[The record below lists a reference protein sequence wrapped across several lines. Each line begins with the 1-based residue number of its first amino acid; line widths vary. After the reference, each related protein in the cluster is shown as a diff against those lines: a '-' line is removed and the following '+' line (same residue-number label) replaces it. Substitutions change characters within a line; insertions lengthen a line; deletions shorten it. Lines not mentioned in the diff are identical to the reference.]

1 MSEAAT
7 NKKTP
12 IYKVLYFQVICAIVI
27 GIVLGAVW
35 PEVGEKMKPF
45 GDGFIRL
52 IKMIIAPVIFCTVVT
67 GIAGMENMKK
77 VGKTG
82 GLALLYFEVVSTI
95 ALIIGLV
102 IVNVVEPGSGMHV
115 DPATLD
121 QSAVSAYTGPGKMQT
136 TTQFLMNVIPSTVV
150 GAFAQ
155 GDILQVLFFSILFG
169 FALHKFGGRG
179 TLVFDLEV
187 RTRSL
192 PDRRHDHARCADRCI
207 RRNGVHHWQVRHRIF
222 AAACKAHGHLL
233 RHVSALHFHCARRH
247 LPHSRFLRHAL
258 HRLHQGGAPDRIG
271 HIVIGI
277 GASPHDDQDG
287 KSRRFAFGRG
297 AGDSDGLFLQP

>member
-102 IVNVVEPGSGMHV
+102 IVMSIRQH
-115 DPATLD
+115 
-121 QSAVSAYTGPGKMQT
+121 
-136 TTQFLMNVIPSTVV
+136 STS
-150 GAFAQ
+150 Q
-155 GDILQVLFFSILFG
+155 L
-169 FALHKFGGRG
+169 
-179 TLVFDLEV
+179 
-187 RTRSL
+187 SL
-192 PDRRHDHARCADRCI
+192 PIPDQARCR
-207 RRNGVHHWQVRHRIF
+207 
-222 AAACKAHGHLL
+222 L
-233 RHVSALHFHCARRH
+233 RLSF
-247 LPHSRFLRHAL
+247 
-258 HRLHQGGAPDRIG
+258 
-271 HIVIGI
+271 
-277 GASPHDDQDG
+277 
-287 KSRRFAFGRG
+287 
-297 AGDSDGLFLQP
+297 